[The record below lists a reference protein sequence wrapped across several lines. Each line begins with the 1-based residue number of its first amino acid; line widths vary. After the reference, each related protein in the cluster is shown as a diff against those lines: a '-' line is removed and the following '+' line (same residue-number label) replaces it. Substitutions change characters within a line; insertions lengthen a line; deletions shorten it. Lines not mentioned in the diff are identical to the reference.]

1 MDALGALVPVVQ
13 TDCEADDYD
22 AFVKA
27 VFDKIE
33 AEQPVEECSECD
45 SDVEVNK

>member
-1 MDALGALVPVVQ
+1 MNALDALAPVVQ

-27 VFDKIE
+27 VFNKIE
-33 AEQPVEECSECD
+33 AEQRVEENSECD
-45 SDVEVNK
+45 SDI

>member
-1 MDALGALVPVVQ
+1 MLTEEGLDAQGVLAPVVQ

-27 VFDKIE
+27 VFDEID
-33 AEQPVEECSECD
+33 AEQR
-45 SDVEVNK
+45 